1 MLLFDYYFYLKF
13 HIQNMFEI
21 EDVSISRGFLNL
33 QIADLIPSFEH
44 IYFHEN
50 TELQQF
56 YD

>member
-1 MLLFDYYFYLKF
+1 MSLFDYYFYLKF